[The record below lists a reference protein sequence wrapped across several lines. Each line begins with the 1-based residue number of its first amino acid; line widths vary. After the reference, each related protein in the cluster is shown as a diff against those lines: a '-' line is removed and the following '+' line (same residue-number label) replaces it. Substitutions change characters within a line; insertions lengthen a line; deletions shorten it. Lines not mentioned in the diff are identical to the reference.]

1 MKKSTK
7 KTKAAKWSRHP
18 VMPRKDR
25 EKIVSDL
32 QSGVYKNMTI
42 PEIEKHLGVSH
53 PWMMALFTG
62 MRSLDMKPVFKI
74 RKRGKP
80 SPNKEKIEQ
89 LKLMLKSGKL
99 NNLTYQE
106 IADRFG
112 MQVNHV
118 RVIAYWVKQ
127 SGVNLEIRTTRCG
140 QKAFNYPGSKFYD
153 GVVKLAKMD
162 AETLASMHLSDI
174 SNTCGTLIVT
184 STRIRQV
191 IQVLKHAGLLKTN

>member
-7 KTKAAKWSRHP
+7 KTKAVKWSRHP
-18 VMPRKDR
+18 VMSRKDR

-62 MRSLDMKPVFKI
+62 MRSLKMEPVFKT
-74 RKRGKP
+74 RNKGKP

-89 LKLMLKSGKL
+89 LKLMLKAGKL
-99 NNLTYQE
+99 NNLTYKE

-112 MQVNHV
+112 LKINHV
-118 RVIAYWVKQ
+118 RVIAYVVKQ
-127 SGVNLEIRTTRCG
+127 SGANIDIRTIRGG
-140 QKAFNYPGSKFYD
+140 QKAFNYPGSKFYE